1 MRSIWRTVPVE
12 YLRDA
17 AALGAAMVVVGASF
31 GALAV
36 SAGLSTLTAVAMSL
50 LVFAGGSQFL
60 AVAIV
65 ATGGAPV
72 AAVLGGLLLNV
83 RHLPFGLAVAHVVG
97 RSWPARLIG
106 AHVMVDEMVAFA
118 RSADPR
124 RARQAYWL
132 LGATMFSTW
141 NLGTVLGAWAG
152 AMLPDPDRL
161 GVDAAFPAALF
172 ALLLPTVRGA
182 ATIRATVAGAAL
194 ALAVTPF
201 VPAGLP
207 VLLGLLGLAA
217 AGKLTRVP
225 A

>member
-1 MRSIWRTVPVE
+1 MRSIWRTVSVE

-65 ATGGAPV
+65 ASGGAPV
-72 AAVLGGLLLNV
+72 AAVLGGLLLNA

-97 RSWPARLIG
+97 RSWPARLVG
-106 AHVMVDEMVAFA
+106 AHVMVDEVVAFA

-132 LGATMFSTW
+132 LGATMYTTW

-152 AMLPDPDRL
+152 ALLPDPDRL

-182 ATIRATVAGAAL
+182 ATIRATVAGAGL

-207 VLLGLLGLAA
+207 VLIGLLGLVA
-217 AGKLTRVP
+217 AGRLAKVP

>member
-1 MRSIWRTVPVE
+1 MRSIWRTLPAE
-12 YLRDA
+12 YIRDA

-36 SAGLSTLTAVAMSL
+36 SAGVSTLTAVAMSL

-65 ATGGAPV
+65 AAGGAPV
-72 AAVLGGLLLNV
+72 AAVLGGLLLNA

-97 RSWPARLIG
+97 RSWPARLLG
-106 AHVMVDEMVAFA
+106 AHVMVDEVVAFA
-118 RSADPR
+118 RSTDPGR
-124 RARQAYWL
+124 VRQAYWL
-132 LGATMFSTW
+132 LGATMFTTW
-141 NLGTVLGAWAG
+141 NLGTVLGASAG
-152 AMLPDPDRL
+152 ALVPDPDL
-161 GVDAAFPAALF
+161 FGVDAAFPAALF
-172 ALLLPTVRGA
+172 ALLLPTVRDA
-182 ATIRATVAGAAL
+182 ATVRATVAGAAL

-207 VLLGLLGLAA
+207 VLIGLLGLAA
-217 AGKLTRVP
+217 AGRLARVP

>member
-1 MRSIWRTVPVE
+1 
-12 YLRDA
+12 
-17 AALGAAMVVVGASF
+17 
-31 GALAV
+31 V

-72 AAVLGGLLLNV
+72 AAVLGGLLLNA

-106 AHVMVDEMVAFA
+106 AHVMVDEVVAFA

-132 LGATMFSTW
+132 LGATMFTTW

-152 AMLPDPDRL
+152 TLLPDPDRL
-161 GVDAAFPAALF
+161 GVDAAFPAALL

-182 ATIRATVAGAAL
+182 ATIRATVAGAGL

-207 VLLGLLGLAA
+207 VLVGLLGLVA
-217 AGKLTRVP
+217 AGRLSKVP